1 MNILI
6 MEAYSDA
13 NIGACAL
20 VENAISLLGRRF
32 PGSAIRVMAREPG
45 VFRDLYGVDA
55 VPDVFEY
62 PFLQP
67 RRRQVVWLAKTLL
80 WMASCWISAGV
91 YRRERL
97 REARVPFGSKIAD
110 FLWADLA
117 VSVGAERIN
126 DKFFKN
132 IVFSLYTYALLRRLG
147 TKCVIFPATIG
158 PFLFGWSRR
167 LARRVLRNVDLIYTR
182 DEASL
187 GITRG
192 LLGADAGNLHG
203 TSDIA
208 LLQEQVGRGEALAAI
223 GASGD
228 EPIVGISAMR
238 WSYFRNR
245 VETPYSNFEAYV
257 REMALLADS
266 LIEEFGVR
274 IVMYPTNYPVHGCR
288 EDDLGVS
295 LEIRSRMRRGAEVS
309 VIEELPTPARLKG
322 MLGCSQ
328 INVTT
333 RMHACILST
342 GAGTP
347 TISVNYLFKVREHMR
362 SLGLERFSIDIEEF
376 NARWALD
383 MFREMWPERGR
394 WRAHLER
401 AVEEKQRAI
410 LEAMT
415 RLDGVVG

>member
-1 MNILI
+1 VNILI
-6 MEAYSDA
+6 FEAYSDA

-20 VENAISLLGRRF
+20 VENAIALLHRRY
-32 PGSAIRVMAREPG
+32 PAAAIRVMAREPG
-45 VFRDLYGVDA
+45 VFRNLYGVDA

-67 RRRQVVWLAKTLL
+67 RWRQVIWLVRALL
-80 WMASCWISAGV
+80 WMASCWIAAGLHD
-91 YRRERL
+91 RDRL
-97 REARVPFGSKIAD
+97 RTTRVPFRSKIED

-132 IVFSLYTYALLRRLG
+132 IVFSLYTYALLRRIG
-147 TKCVIFPATIG
+147 ARCVIFPATIG

-167 LARRVLRNVDLIYTR
+167 LARRVLSGVDLIYTR

-187 GITRG
+187 EITRG
-192 LLGADAGNLHG
+192 LLGPGTGTVHG

-208 LLQEQVGRGEALAAI
+208 LMQEQIGRDEALTII
-223 GASGD
+223 GAAGEES
-228 EPIVGISAMR
+228 IVGISAMR

-245 VETPYSNFEAYV
+245 IETPYSNFEAYV
-257 REMALLADS
+257 REMALLADT
-266 LIEEFGVR
+266 LIDEYGVR

-295 LEIRSRMRRGAEVS
+295 LEIRSRMSRGKDVT

-322 MLGCSQ
+322 MLACSQ

-342 GAGTP
+342 GAGAP

-362 SLGLERFSIDIEEF
+362 SLGLEEFSIDIEEF
-376 NARWALD
+376 NSQWALET
-383 MFREMWPERGR
+383 FRRMWPERER

-401 AVEEKQRAI
+401 AVEEKQRGI
-410 LEAMT
+410 LDAMKY
-415 RLDGVVG
+415 LDGVAR